1 MVFHSFSSRNLIY
14 WVIQFII
21 GIGGGSDMKIA
32 LLGFSAS
39 GKSTLAKWLAETY
52 QLPLLHLD
60 TIQFTANWQ
69 DRPLEEGQAMVKE
82 FMSQDSWVIDGNY
95 RKFFQVER
103 LEEADM
109 IIFMNFPAYRALPR
123 AIKRYIRFY
132 GKTRSDM
139 ADDCIEKLDWT
150 FMKWILKDGRT
161 PMIKDHYKSLQR
173 TYPEK
178 WIELTSQKDI
188 NAFMTRIEQKENS

>member
-1 MVFHSFSSRNLIY
+1 
-14 WVIQFII
+14 
-21 GIGGGSDMKIA
+21 MKIA

-39 GKSTLAKWLAETY
+39 GKSTLAKWLAQTY

-95 RKFFQVER
+95 RKFFQAER

-109 IIFMNFPAYRALPR
+109 IIFMNFPVYRALPR
-123 AIKRYIRFY
+123 AIKRYISFH

-161 PMIKDHYKSLQR
+161 PMIKDHYKSLQQ

-188 NAFMTRIEQKENS
+188 NAFMTQIEQKENG